1 MAQENRTGSDNRKAN
16 RPAIFRPVFSGES
29 VLPIA
34 PVTVQVGFPS
44 PADDHPHDTLDLNQ
58 YLIKNP
64 ASTFLLRAAGES
76 MTDVGIFPDDLLV
89 VDRIDE
95 PASGDIVIAIVD
107 GEFTV
112 KRLFDNGRRIE
123 LRAENPEY
131 QPIPLG
137 DYSDVQIWGVV
148 RHVIHSF

>member
-1 MAQENRTGSDNRKAN
+1 
-16 RPAIFRPVFSGES
+16 
-29 VLPIA
+29 
-34 PVTVQVGFPS
+34 
-44 PADDHPHDTLDLNQ
+44 
-58 YLIKNP
+58 
-64 ASTFLLRAAGES
+64 

-89 VDRIDE
+89 VDRIAE

-112 KRLFDNGRRIE
+112 KRLFHNGHRIE
-123 LRAENPEY
+123 LRAENPDY

-137 DYSDVQIWGVV
+137 DFSDVQIWGVV